1 MTPEQMK
8 YVKPIDPVTTWY
20 LLQDNPENAAF
31 YASSLMKST
40 KPEDFKEN
48 YWFPTS
54 EDTRD
59 PEYHTSIQK
68 RFLNE
73 LFNLQE
79 LEKLNPQE
87 DPESRRQFLTNFV
100 WTNFMLQPDEIA
112 RTEDLLVK
120 L

>member
-1 MTPEQMK
+1 MK
-8 YVKPIDPVTTWY
+8 YVKFIDPVTTWY
-20 LLQDNPENAAF
+20 LLQNNPENAAF
-31 YASSLMKST
+31 YASSLMEST
-40 KPEDFKEN
+40 KPEDFKEK
-48 YWFPTS
+48 YWFATP
-54 EDTRD
+54 ED
-59 PEYHTSIQK
+59 PGHPQYHTSVQK

-87 DPESRRQFLTNFV
+87 HPESRRQFLTNFD

-112 RTEDLLVK
+112 RIEDLLVK